1 MNLTIFG
8 MCVVDTWSAWSQKTG
23 IKCTQ
28 SAFFSGLTEELIDS
42 TFDTGVGGTGASN
55 PSNNVVSPSSLFD
68 RTTGQPRAGNLA
80 SRTRSMLLDRVSSR
94 TALLL
99 KKHYN
104 MQKRSMV
111 PTRLH

>member
-42 TFDTGVGGTGASN
+42 TFDTGVGGTGARN
-55 PSNNVVSPSSLFD
+55 PSNNVVSASSLFD
-68 RTTGQPRAGNLA
+68 RTTGQPRAGIVTPA
-80 SRTRSMLLDRVSSR
+80 T
-94 TALLL
+94 
-99 KKHYN
+99 KKRRKDGRMTNHTK
-104 MQKRSMV
+104 QGICVVCKGFV
-111 PTRLH
+111 